1 MPLRPFLFLFRPPA
15 PRAFSECTRAVLEMP
30 LFFAS
35 PVRREKKAHE
45 QRARARSVKKRE
57 REKID
62 DDGLRLSRTKR
73 HLFFFFLDP
82 LTPLSLSLSSLSFL
96 PPSKPFNSRA
106 QPDLHLRQEG
116 GLRGQQQQR
125 GDDSCFGMDQ
135 DRRDLELLSG
145 RNRSRQSD
153 KLNDLPSLLSPAREH
168 PPEEGLRPPR
178 AQGESD
184 LRSAPGRRRRS
195 GEGFLKE
202 EEMKKR
208 EREVFDRV
216 FSSFAAAAFPLLF
229 SGFFLSFVSFFV
241 PSSTCVKYS
250 SLFKKKHEK
259 EKRLIYK
266 QEREKKKKRFS
277 LSTSSFFALAP
288 ERARTR
294 ALSLSFSPALAAST
308 PEEEDAA
315 PTKAARGAQQLHVL
329 VQIGRNA
336 KRKLTREIVQV
347 WRHPQRQAHV
357 FRKKALRRQL
367 AGVETG
373 GDAARGGEVA
383 AVGHLAAGAEARAL
397 ERRS

>member
-1 MPLRPFLFLFRPPA
+1 M
-15 PRAFSECTRAVLEMP
+15 
-30 LFFAS
+30 
-35 PVRREKKAHE
+35 
-45 QRARARSVKKRE
+45 
-57 REKID
+57 
-62 DDGLRLSRTKR
+62 
-73 HLFFFFLDP
+73 
-82 LTPLSLSLSSLSFL
+82 
-96 PPSKPFNSRA
+96 
-106 QPDLHLRQEG
+106 
-116 GLRGQQQQR
+116 
-125 GDDSCFGMDQ
+125 
-135 DRRDLELLSG
+135 
-145 RNRSRQSD
+145 
-153 KLNDLPSLLSPAREH
+153 
-168 PPEEGLRPPR
+168 
-178 AQGESD
+178 
-184 LRSAPGRRRRS
+184 
-195 GEGFLKE
+195 
-202 EEMKKR
+202 
-208 EREVFDRV
+208 
-216 FSSFAAAAFPLLF
+216 LF

-241 PSSTCVKYS
+241 PSSACVKYS
-250 SLFKKKHEK
+250 SLFQKKHEK
-259 EKRLIYK
+259 EKRFIYK

-277 LSTSSFFALAP
+277 LSTSSSSSALAP